1 MRTLSRVIF
10 SACAIWAA
18 SSIPR
23 ERRNSRNISTM
34 KFVISALF
42 IFNFGCFSF
51 CRSFTVLILKNLF
64 FNLELLEMF
73 LRQGFGAVQV
83 PISRDISTS
92 PVSTVEKSQS
102 FDWKPVS
109 QIFGAYIFIQ
119 IYHIEYVFFSLI
131 IWYIC
136 VASFFLL
143 TLSDSMFFAE
153 GIPSC
158 FFLPGCVDRWKWHDW
173 FLCWI
178 LSQSSRTFHLPGSRV
193 KTFSKTKEAFD
204 HFF

>member
-34 KFVISALF
+34 KVVISALF
-42 IFNFGCFSF
+42 IFKFGCFSF
-51 CRSFTVLILKNLF
+51 CRSFTMLILKNLF

-119 IYHIEYVFFSLI
+119 IYHIFVYIYTLNMFFSLI

-136 VASFFLL
+136 VASFLLL

-158 FFLPGCVDRWKWHDW
+158 FSCQDVLTDGNGMIDSFAEFYPKAQERFTCQVPQLK
-173 FLCWI
+173 
-178 LSQSSRTFHLPGSRV
+178 HL
-193 KTFSKTKEAFD
+193 
-204 HFF
+204 

>member
-1 MRTLSRVIF
+1 M
-10 SACAIWAA
+10 
-18 SSIPR
+18 
-23 ERRNSRNISTM
+23 
-34 KFVISALF
+34 
-42 IFNFGCFSF
+42 
-51 CRSFTVLILKNLF
+51 LILKNLF

-119 IYHIEYVFFSLI
+119 IYHIFVIYIYIHWICFFFTYHLVHLCGFLFFVNLKWLDVFRRRDPI
-131 IWYIC
+131 
-136 VASFFLL
+136 V
-143 TLSDSMFFAE
+143 
-153 GIPSC
+153 

-178 LSQSSRTFHLPGSRV
+178 LSQSSRTFHLPGSPV
-193 KTFSKTKEAFD
+193 ETSLKTKEAFD
-204 HFF
+204 LFFKQECTYSVHRLVKEWIRIQEL